1 MRNRVER
8 SRRDRR
14 RFPNGGK
21 IGERVA
27 TPTRRGGKETY
38 QRRND
43 DHEGQD

>member
-8 SRRDRR
+8 SRRDRG

-27 TPTRRGGKETY
+27 PTRRGGKETY